1 MLKLQTTA
9 VRSHPTA
16 VRRSLKQTEPVLTA
30 DSSIVR
36 VHVMSHFGVYETSAS
51 AYQLQE
57 DKLHLVM
64 PTLSSAASIGKRF
77 AHTQPA
83 DLDIADESAKFH
95 LDAGKNLTNFSHL
108 FP

>member
-1 MLKLQTTA
+1 MF
-9 VRSHPTA
+9 
-16 VRRSLKQTEPVLTA
+16 
-30 DSSIVR
+30 
-36 VHVMSHFGVYETSAS
+36 HFGVYETYAS

-57 DKLHLVM
+57 DKLHPVM

-95 LDAGKNLTNFSHL
+95 FDAGKNLTNFSPL